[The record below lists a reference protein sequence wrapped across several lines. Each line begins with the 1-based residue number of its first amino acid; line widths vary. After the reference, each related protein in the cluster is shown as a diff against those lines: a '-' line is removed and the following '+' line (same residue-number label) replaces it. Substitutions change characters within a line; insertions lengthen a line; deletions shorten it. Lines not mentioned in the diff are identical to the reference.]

1 MLEKLRI
8 ENVEVVLIPVNCTSE
23 LQPLDL
29 SVNKPLKGHLKT
41 KFTQWYANPVHSQLA
56 SGKAIEAVKVDMSM
70 SFIKPMS
77 ANYILFAYDCIHYV
91 PDVR

>member
-8 ENVEVVLIPVNCTSE
+8 EHVEVVFIPANCTSE

-41 KFTQWYANPVHSQLA
+41 SLLSGMPINFILSLL
-56 SGKAIEAVKVDMSM
+56 SGKAIVAVKVDMSM

-77 ANYILFAYDCIHYV
+77 ANCIRYV
-91 PDVR
+91 PDVK